1 MRQVRCGRGGITG
14 DSGNLGSPVLPHE
27 SGQQLCRS
35 GSSRPY
41 GSECT
46 ARVAKRDLSRETENT
61 AISVKYDFQMLQT
74 IFLTKNQRP
83 PVCNLFFSES
93 LFLMTSHPLLLLLI
107 HFLLLLLL
115 IVGRTSQGMVVVD
128 FSHEQ
133 CCVYSKSGW
142 AQGHMGCV

>member
-1 MRQVRCGRGGITG
+1 MWKRRDYWGQWQ
-14 DSGNLGSPVLPHE
+14 SGEPVLPHQ
-27 SGQQLCRS
+27 SGQQLCSS

-74 IFLTKNQRP
+74 NYFFTKNRRP

-93 LFLMTSHPLLLLLI
+93 LFLMTSHPLLLLL
-107 HFLLLLLL
+107 H
-115 IVGRTSQGMVVVD
+115 IVGRTSQGMVVVY